1 MKAYR
6 LKITCF
12 ILLLLPVLTCCTDEE
27 LLRGSGVPEGVPTTV
42 DISVGTAA
50 NRAKTRSGLPE
61 GEERK
66 IYNLYLWVFD
76 SRGGVEFSREYP
88 RAELYQAAAALETA
102 TGEKDTDAPTSMGLL
117 KNIPI
122 TSGEKTLVL
131 LANYKSDGDGLFQ
144 VEPGILAGVSSL
156 SDIQRVKAEMTAR
169 TLFRPN
175 GNLLM
180 SVTKT
185 EEISPDTRRL
195 EVSLKR
201 AEAKITVNLKTGD
214 PNRVSIMGFSAGG
227 HLAATAATH
236 FTGPEDRP
244 DFSILIYPVIS
255 MDSITHQGSKD
266 NLLGTNA
273 PAELAERYSNE
284 KQVTDQTPRA
294 FIALSDDDN
303 GVPPANSIGYYSA
316 LKKHNVPAEL
326 HVYPSGGHGWGWR
339 DRFEYHDELR
349 ASLGR
354 WLEEIRK

>member
-50 NRAKTRSGLPE
+50 NRAKTRSDLPE

-66 IYNLYLWVFD
+66 IYDLYLWVFD

-156 SDIQRVKAEMTAR
+156 SDIQRVKAEMTALPE
-169 TLFRPN
+169 TCGGENHDQPEN
-175 GNLLM
+175 
-180 SVTKT
+180 
-185 EEISPDTRRL
+185 RRGAH
-195 EVSLKR
+195 VR
-201 AEAKITVNLKTGD
+201 A
-214 PNRVSIMGFSAGG
+214 
-227 HLAATAATH
+227 
-236 FTGPEDRP
+236 
-244 DFSILIYPVIS
+244 
-255 MDSITHQGSKD
+255 
-266 NLLGTNA
+266 
-273 PAELAERYSNE
+273 
-284 KQVTDQTPRA
+284 
-294 FIALSDDDN
+294 
-303 GVPPANSIGYYSA
+303 
-316 LKKHNVPAEL
+316 
-326 HVYPSGGHGWGWR
+326 R
-339 DRFEYHDELR
+339 DMESR
-349 ASLGR
+349 
-354 WLEEIRK
+354 